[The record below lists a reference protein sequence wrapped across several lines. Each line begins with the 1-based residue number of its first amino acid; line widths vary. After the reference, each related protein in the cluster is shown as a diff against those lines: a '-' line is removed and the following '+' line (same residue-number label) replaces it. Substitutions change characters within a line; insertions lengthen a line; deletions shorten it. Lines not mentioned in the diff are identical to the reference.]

1 MKTIRQKQVKEK
13 VKIIISPESLTNS
26 KTGLELLKNAIE
38 EVIIANPDGVKNT
51 ELARHLGLESDFKG
65 NQKNYLTYSLLGL
78 LLRENRIYRDLLTK
92 RFKKQNVQ
100 VK

>member
-1 MKTIRQKQVKEK
+1 M
-13 VKIIISPESLTNS
+13 
-26 KTGLELLKNAIE
+26 KNAIE

-78 LLRENRIYRDLLTK
+78 L
-92 RFKKQNVQ
+92 
-100 VK
+100 